1 MIELTKKK
9 DIVSLSPINELQI
22 FGNAQDFREFLMM
35 YESAIKEVRTKL
47 EILND
52 DFTATYN
59 RNPIESI
66 KSRVKSADS
75 ILEKMRRKN
84 YAMTMESMMENL
96 NDIAGVRVVC
106 KFVDDIYTV
115 AKMLATQD
123 DIRIVKVKDYIKAP
137 KENGYRSYHMI
148 IEIPVFFANRKQYMK
163 VEVQLRTIAMNF
175 WASLE
180 HQMRYKK
187 VSENKNNIGS
197 RLKYCAE
204 VIARLDVEM
213 QNISNS
219 INDNDDL

>member
-22 FGNAQDFREFLMM
+22 FGSAQDFREFLMM

-84 YAMTMESMMENL
+84 YEMTMESMMENL

-219 INDNDDL
+219 INDSDDL

>member
-9 DIVSLSPINELQI
+9 DIVTLSPINELQI
-22 FGNAQDFREFLMM
+22 FGSAQDFREFLMM

-84 YAMTMESMMENL
+84 YEMTMESMMENL

-204 VIARLDVEM
+204 VISRLDVEM

>member
-84 YAMTMESMMENL
+84 YEMTMESMMENL

>member
-1 MIELTKKK
+1 M
-9 DIVSLSPINELQI
+9 QI
-22 FGNAQDFREFLMM
+22 FGSAQDFREFLMM

-84 YAMTMESMMENL
+84 YEMTMESMMENL

>member
-22 FGNAQDFREFLMM
+22 FGSAQDFREFLMM

-84 YAMTMESMMENL
+84 YEMTMESMMENL